1 MSRCRKYN
9 SSKTTQHCPASF
21 NQTGLSILTWSLLW
35 ELMAPG
41 FFFFFMGLG
50 EVSVGEWPLEEWVGL
65 DTFLFWGTSTRSAD
79 PGGSG
84 TGHGRGEIKYL
95 IKHQTNVTTALLTSG
110 QMLLERIYFISFN
123 NRTVLNL
130 ADCRHSS
137 LLAYSFSIQGQQRL
151 KRCNQTT
158 RRHICWLLTQAL
170 KTRFQEQCYL
180 FTRVAT
186 LTLELSYNL

>member
-1 MSRCRKYN
+1 MQEVQLFKNHSTLPSEFQPNRSLHPYLVFVVRAHGSR
-9 SSKTTQHCPASF
+9 F
-21 NQTGLSILTWSLLW
+21 LL
-35 ELMAPG
+35 LLHGA
-41 FFFFFMGLG
+41 
-50 EVSVGEWPLEEWVGL
+50 
-65 DTFLFWGTSTRSAD
+65 WG
-79 PGGSG
+79 GV
-84 TGHGRGEIKYL
+84 GRGVAIGGMGGTRHLPFLRYQHPFRWPWGVRDWTRTRGNQ
-95 IKHQTNVTTALLTSG
+95 IFDQHQTNVTTALLTSG

-137 LLAYSFSIQGQQRL
+137 LLACSFSIQGQQRL
-151 KRCNQTT
+151 KRCTQTT